1 MVDTAKMRR
10 PDFRRHQNGPSGR
23 VEHDSRGNAVWKR
36 TRATDSAES
45 PDIAGLALIDEP
57 PSSSADR
64 TRKIVPKKKG
74 SREK

>member
-10 PDFRRHQNGPSGR
+10 PDFRRHQNGPGGR
-23 VEHDSRGNAVWKR
+23 VEHDSRGNAFWKR

-45 PDIAGLALIDEP
+45 PDIAGLALVDEP
-57 PSSSADR
+57 PSPADR
-64 TRKIVPKKKG
+64 TRKIVSKNKG